1 MSYKIENIDGYYNE
15 NGKEY
20 PYTLEVIIRDETGR
34 NDTFEVAWED
44 EIPDNAEDVEE
55 RLVDEY
61 FEKQNSIVSNDE
73 KLNKTIE
80 TLITALTCTWEDN
93 GNIMADAVRDS
104 VMNDLADVT
113 GKTIDEIEKM
123 VIKRIQYNQ

>member
-61 FEKQNSIVSNDE
+61 FEKQHGNNSKPSIV
-73 KLNKTIE
+73 K
-80 TLITALTCTWEDN
+80 
-93 GNIMADAVRDS
+93 
-104 VMNDLADVT
+104 
-113 GKTIDEIEKM
+113 
-123 VIKRIQYNQ
+123 